1 MRIEQN
7 RPSVVVRKLIPM
19 MKERQCLAVRFIALF
34 SVHTRRQ
41 LYMYVCVCVSLS
53 FLRNLAETL
62 TCFCGSAGKY
72 FTHVANIECK
82 LSGLTS
88 ERIAAD
94 IGEKLCRH
102 YQLSSLW
109 RDFATT

>member
-41 LYMYVCVCVSLS
+41 LYMYVCVCV
-53 FLRNLAETL
+53 FVIL
-62 TCFCGSAGKY
+62 T
-72 FTHVANIECK
+72 
-82 LSGLTS
+82 
-88 ERIAAD
+88 
-94 IGEKLCRH
+94 
-102 YQLSSLW
+102 
-109 RDFATT
+109 